1 MMQIIF
7 TKFMYRQQRIWAYI
21 ICIVLLSSSIQAGGK
36 SRALSVFLNTPEL
49 SCANIG
55 ILVKEVQT
63 NKTIVEYRSDKTLI
77 PGSNF
82 KLITTATALNLLG
95 PDYRFPTMLE
105 FDGHIDQKGILH
117 GNIYIVGSGDP
128 TIGSEDFNNVDFI
141 EKWVMA
147 VKKMGIKAVDGR
159 IVADVSAFDKE
170 VIPPNWVWEDMGNYY
185 AAGVYGLSLDDNL
198 YRLTFRTDSIGSTPT
213 IIAIS
218 PNFHPIIF
226 HNYLTASP
234 INADRSY
241 LHGAPFSYQRTITG
255 TLPANRASFVVKG
268 DLPNP
273 PLALASFF
281 TDQLNQQEIH
291 VSGSPT
297 DTLPSLY
304 RKRTQFYTHYS
315 PDLNSI
321 IDKTNTE
328 SNNLFAEHIFKRL
341 ALIAHPVATREE
353 ATEVVKQFWA
363 THQADTTSL
372 FIEDG
377 SGLSPFDGVTPRF
390 FVHLL
395 IYMRKENAYGNQL
408 FNSLPIAGQSGTL
421 RNFLANTPLEGK
433 VHAKS
438 GSIKRVLCY
447 SGYLEHN
454 NKEYAFSIMTN
465 CFKGSASN
473 VQKAIEKFLL
483 SIP

>member
-1 MMQIIF
+1 MQIIF
-7 TKFMYRQQRIWAYI
+7 IDFTFRQQRIWTYLM
-21 ICIVLLSSSIQAGGK
+21 CIVLLFSSIDTSGK
-36 SRALSVFLNTPEL
+36 SRALTVFLNTPEL

-63 NKTIVEYRSDKTLI
+63 NKTIVEYRSDKALI

-95 PDYRFPTMLE
+95 PDYRFSTMLE
-105 FDGHIDQKGILH
+105 FDGHIDLRGILH

-128 TIGSEDFNNVDFI
+128 TIGSKDFNNVDFI
-141 EKWVMA
+141 DKWVMA

-159 IVADVSAFDKE
+159 VVADVSAFDKE

-218 PNFHPIIF
+218 PSFHPIIF
-226 HNYLTASP
+226 HNYLTASS

-281 TDQLNQQEIH
+281 TDQLNQQEIL
-291 VSGSPT
+291 VSGIPT
-297 DTLPSLY
+297 DTLPTLH
-304 RKRTQFYTHYS
+304 RIRTQFYVHYS
-315 PDLNSI
+315 PDLNAI

-341 ALIAHPVATREE
+341 ALISHPVATREE

-363 THQADTTSL
+363 SHQADTTSL

-377 SGLSPFDGVTPRF
+377 SGLSPFDGVTPKF

-408 FNSLPIAGQSGTL
+408 FNSLPIAGKSGTL

-465 CFKGSASN
+465 SFKGAASN

-483 SIP
+483 SLP